1 MIIIHINL
9 KVLKAKVK
17 KKKKII
23 LKILLI
29 IKKIIIN
36 LNNLNIVNLII

>member
-1 MIIIHINL
+1 MIHINL
-9 KVLKAKVK
+9 KVLKVKVIFRK
-17 KKKKII
+17 KNI

>member
-9 KVLKAKVK
+9 KVLKAKVIFR
-17 KKKKII
+17 KKII

>member
-1 MIIIHINL
+1 MIHINL
-9 KVLKAKVK
+9 KVLKVKVIFRK
-17 KKKKII
+17 KNI

-29 IKKIIIN
+29 ITKIIIN